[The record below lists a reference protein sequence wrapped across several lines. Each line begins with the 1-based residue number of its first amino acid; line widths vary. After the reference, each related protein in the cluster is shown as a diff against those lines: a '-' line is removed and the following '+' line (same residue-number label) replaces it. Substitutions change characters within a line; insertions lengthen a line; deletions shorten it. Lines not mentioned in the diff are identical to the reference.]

1 MIPLFAERLGD
12 LQKLKGFGE
21 WQPRYDKFEHICSDC
36 FVKLSLRRCSLCS
49 DSFDVFKDCRDS
61 LIKNL
66 HEHKKDASTFV
77 DKKYLCPNC
86 FAKNSFALCARCK
99 KSTLL
104 ARSCA
109 PKYFENERL
118 REWLLPYHE
127 ESQHDRDYGVLCP
140 ACYDQLQDSADA
152 VAERYNNWLGGTK
165 GDFLRGYRILKS
177 LGRIE
182 EHGRMN
188 DPDAVA
194 KNLRLYA
201 AQKGGNGYIQFFW
214 ERHQERHAE
223 EYVAGYGPKGN
234 PYYRTTY
241 HTDVWYTGYA
251 TAVLAERPSQAKTN
265 KANDGARASN
275 RPKTENEYARVLG
288 LKGKVTREEIRK
300 KYRDLAKQYH
310 PDRVA
315 DLGPELKEIAE
326 KKMKEI
332 NQAYEFYQKKYHF

>member
-1 MIPLFAERLGD
+1 MIPLFAEQLGE
-12 LQKLKGFGE
+12 LQKLKGLDE
-21 WQPRYDKFEHICSDC
+21 WKLQYDKFEHLCKDC
-36 FVKLSLRRCSLCS
+36 LDKCTARKCALCS
-49 DSFDVFKDCRDS
+49 VPFNLFNNCRES
-61 LIKNL
+61 MVKNL
-66 HEHKKDASTFV
+66 HEHKKDASTFA
-77 DKKYLCPNC
+77 DKKYLCQNC
-86 FAKNSFALCARCK
+86 FARNAFYLCARCK
-99 KSTLL
+99 ISSLGPQ
-104 ARSCA
+104 SCRE
-109 PKYFENERL
+109 KYFGNERL
-118 REWLLPYHE
+118 RKWLLPYLP
-127 ESQHDRDYGVLCP
+127 ESKRDQDYGVLCP
-140 ACYDQLQDSADA
+140 ACYDQLQAIANVVAD
-152 VAERYNNWLGGTK
+152 RYKNWLGGTK
-165 GDFLRGYRILKS
+165 GDYLRGYRILKT

-182 EHGRMN
+182 EHGRMD

-275 RPKTENEYARVLG
+275 RPKAEDEYARVLG
-288 LKGKVTREEIRK
+288 LKGKVTREEIRQ

-315 DLGPELKEIAE
+315 DLGPEL
-326 KKMKEI
+326 
-332 NQAYEFYQKKYHF
+332 NRRLPRRR